1 MKQINLSQ
9 GKLNTLIK
17 LSRFGRIDML
27 RLIFVA
33 LLIAGFIYTS
43 LEVRHGFAEL
53 QYQRVSQIE
62 RAIGE

>member
-1 MKQINLSQ
+1 
-9 GKLNTLIK
+9 
-17 LSRFGRIDML
+17 ML